1 MRPAV
6 SFLLIAV
13 LSIATKKQPC
23 SPTSTHMKLNAGII
37 TANLAA
43 TKTFYTTVLNFKVL
57 FENDWYFL
65 LSTADGNDQ
74 LSFLKP
80 NMPQQAPIFQSAF
93 GGQGVYLTIE
103 VEDADAM
110 YKMIKEKAIP
120 IEVKLRDEPWGDR
133 HFVIKDPNG
142 IGVDIVKYTAP
153 GS

>member
-1 MRPAV
+1 MRHAV

-23 SPTSTHMKLNAGII
+23 SSTSKHMKLNAGII

-57 FENDWYFL
+57 FENDWYIL

-80 NMPQQAPIFQSAF
+80 EQPHQASIFQSAF
-93 GGQGVYLTIE
+93 NGQGVYLTIE

-120 IEVKLRDEPWGDR
+120 IEVELRDEPWGDR
-133 HFVIKDPNG
+133 HFAIKDPNG

-153 GS
+153 AS